1 MKKNNSILFI
11 VFSAIIFL
19 MVAATAAGAML
30 AMANQERIAYGTTLE
45 GIALNSLTRKEA
57 KALIEETSQEKILA
71 STINLTF
78 QQKTWQIRPEEINLS
93 VNSQSILEA
102 AYATGHTGSFL
113 NRLADNIRCAINGNR
128 LELRATFDDSVL
140 EERLQAIA

>member
-93 VNSQSILEA
+93 VNSQKKFGDLIFRENICVPIKA
-102 AYATGHTGSFL
+102 FL
-113 NRLADNIRCAINGNR
+113 LITVS
-128 LELRATFDDSVL
+128 LVL
-140 EERLQAIA
+140 PTPVS

>member
-19 MVAATAAGAML
+19 MVAATAAAGAML

-57 KALIEETSQEKILA
+57 KTLIEETSQEK
-71 STINLTF
+71 NPG
-78 QQKTWQIRPEEINLS
+78 QHN
-93 VNSQSILEA
+93 
-102 AYATGHTGSFL
+102 
-113 NRLADNIRCAINGNR
+113 
-128 LELRATFDDSVL
+128 
-140 EERLQAIA
+140 